1 MRCSARIDRMSHFRA
16 RRRCLGCSLQP
27 KPIKKLSLIGAVW
40 KKTQSPYFKSIFAKN
55 EKMAD
60 GDW

>member
-1 MRCSARIDRMSHFRA
+1 VPASTAMSHFRA
-16 RRRCLGCSLQP
+16 RRRCLGLQP
-27 KPIKKLSLIGAVW
+27 AAESPLKKLSLIGAVW

-60 GDW
+60 GDR

>member
-1 MRCSARIDRMSHFRA
+1 MSHFRA
-16 RRRCLGCSLQP
+16 RRRCLDCSLQP

-60 GDW
+60 GDR